1 MNNQKF
7 QSFIDLV
14 TFDQNFTELEK
25 KSKVVETTIQN
36 LNTQLTTLQK
46 QLEQNSSKKR
56 DIKKQLDAQA
66 LLVKELQD
74 KEKHQQDVVESVS
87 STKEFDAASKE
98 FEYLKLERN
107 AQEQKMLQH
116 IIKLET
122 AEKEYHAMQ
131 LVFEANVAN
140 VNEQVNS
147 ENAAFTEIQ
156 QQIENIQKQRSNLLE
171 QVPAEWV
178 DVYENMRGRVKDPV
192 VQVTQDSCGACF
204 SLISSRDLQA
214 LRQHELLQCKDCYRF
229 LYCEEKK

>member
-25 KSKVVETTIQN
+25 KSKIVETTIQN
-36 LNTQLTTLQK
+36 LNNQLTTLQK
-46 QLEQNSSKKR
+46 QLEHNSSKKR
-56 DIKKQLDAQA
+56 DVKKQLDAQE
-66 LLVKELQD
+66 LQVKDLQD
-74 KEKHQQDVVESVS
+74 KEKHQLEVVESVA
-87 STKEFDAASKE
+87 STKELEAASKE
-98 FEYLKLERN
+98 LEYLKIERN
-107 AQEQKMLQH
+107 AQEQKMIQH
-116 IIKLET
+116 INKLET
-122 AEKEYHAMQ
+122 AEKEYASLQ
-131 LVFEANVAN
+131 IK
-140 VNEQVNS
+140 S
-147 ENAAFTEIQ
+147 ESDIAEINAQINTEKAALSDVSR
-156 QQIENIQKQRSNLLE
+156 QIENIQKERSTLLS